1 MEKDFSVED
10 ALERILAACQPL
22 ETIEVDSS
30 AAHGEVLA
38 RDVIA
43 PHALPPFANSGMDGF
58 AVRVADL
65 AEASHERP
73 VTLPVAGVVQAGG
86 TTVAVR
92 TGTAVRIMT
101 GAPLPEGAEAVV
113 PIENVE
119 ATETHATFFELTK
132 AGRHTRPAGEDVAEG
147 AVAIPAGR
155 LLRAAEIGLLAALG
169 VNPVHVI
176 RRPRVAIIS
185 TGDELVPA
193 FDPAPLPPGKIR
205 DANGPAL
212 VAFVAEQG
220 AQPLPLGVA
229 HDTHAALRAK
239 LDEALQQGADLILTS
254 AGASAGDYDVV
265 SGLMRAEDALEV
277 WRVNLKPGRPLLFGR
292 VGGGAQRA
300 TPLLGLPGNPA
311 SALIVAELFV
321 KPAIARMRGLPHEQR
336 VIVRARLAEPQRGS
350 ERRHYVRAWV
360 ERDADGYHATTR
372 GIGSG
377 SGSLST
383 LVKSNALLI
392 IPENT
397 GELPAGSVVDAM
409 LL

>member
-1 MEKDFSVED
+1 MQDFSVEA

-22 ETIEVDSS
+22 DVIEVDSS
-30 AAHGEVLA
+30 KASGEVLA
-38 RDVIA
+38 RDVVA

-65 AEASHERP
+65 TEASPKRP
-73 VTLPVAGVVQAGG
+73 ITLPVAGVVQAGG
-86 TTVAVR
+86 TTTFVHS
-92 TGTAVRIMT
+92 GTAVRIMT
-101 GAPLPEGAEAVV
+101 GAPLPDGAEAVV

-119 ATETHATFFELTK
+119 ATETQATFFAPTK
-132 AGRHTRPAGEDVAEG
+132 AGRHIRPAGEDVAEG
-147 AVAIPAGR
+147 TVAIPAGK
-155 LLRAAEIGLLAALG
+155 LLRAAEIGMLAAFG
-169 VNPVHVI
+169 INTVQVV

-185 TGDELVPA
+185 TGDELLPA
-193 FDPAPLPPGKIR
+193 FASGPLPPGKIR

-212 VAFVAEQG
+212 MAFVAEQG
-220 AQPLPLGVA
+220 AEPLPIGIA
-229 HDTHAALRAK
+229 TDTHAALRAK
-239 LDEALQQGADLILTS
+239 LDEALQQGADLMLTS

-265 SGLMRAEDALEV
+265 SGLMREEDALEV

-292 VGGGAQRA
+292 VGGV
-300 TPLLGLPGNPA
+300 PLIGLPGNPA

-321 KPAIARMRGLPHEQR
+321 KPAIARMRGLPHEQH
-336 VIVRARLAEPQRGS
+336 VTVRARLAEPQRGS
-350 ERRHYVRAWV
+350 ERRHYVRVRV

-383 LVKSNALLI
+383 LVKSNALLV

>member
-1 MEKDFSVED
+1 
-10 ALERILAACQPL
+10 
-22 ETIEVDSS
+22 
-30 AAHGEVLA
+30 
-38 RDVIA
+38 
-43 PHALPPFANSGMDGF
+43 
-58 AVRVADL
+58 
-65 AEASHERP
+65 
-73 VTLPVAGVVQAGG
+73 
-86 TTVAVR
+86 
-92 TGTAVRIMT
+92 
-101 GAPLPEGAEAVV
+101 
-113 PIENVE
+113 
-119 ATETHATFFELTK
+119 
-132 AGRHTRPAGEDVAEG
+132 
-147 AVAIPAGR
+147 
-155 LLRAAEIGLLAALG
+155 LRAAEIGLLAALG

-185 TGDELVPA
+185 TGDELVSA

-212 VAFVAEQG
+212 IAFVAEQG

-254 AGASAGDYDVV
+254 AGASAGDYVVV
-265 SGLMRAEDALEV
+265 SGLMREEDALDV

-292 VGGGAQRA
+292 VGGV
-300 TPLLGLPGNPA
+300 PLIGLPGNPA

-360 ERDADGYHATTR
+360 ERDADGYQATTR

-397 GELPAGSVVDAM
+397 RELPAGSVVDAM